1 MAVVKYDLPKI
12 PMRFFEINSEEILKP
27 QNWAFPIPISYGP
40 GRLNEIAH
48 FCQTLEINNPLIVTD
63 NNSKELPFI
72 TKLKNFLD
80 ESNIKSSLFFDIS
93 PNPKDDEIAKG
104 CSKFQSGHH
113 DAIIAIGGGSAM
125 DGGKAICLTAN
136 NDLDLWDFEWQL
148 PPQSIPEENSFPKL
162 ICIPTTAG
170 TGAETD
176 STAMVTNLEKGMKF
190 CICHPDL
197 KPSLALLD
205 PELTL
210 DLPLNLTAW
219 TGADAMIHSLEAYC
233 VPGFHPLCD
242 GAALESLSL
251 ISKSLVLAVE
261 EPQNLA
267 ARGGM
272 LVASCLGGIAFLK
285 GLGLVHAISHMIG
298 AEYDTHHGLTNAI
311 VLPVV
316 TRFNLPS
323 MDEKVRRMSEAMQFE
338 DHSVDS
344 FIANLDGLLDKINIP
359 RSLSEIGV
367 PEDCA
372 QRIAEKSMLDA
383 AYGTNPRSSSYEE
396 VLQLVYA
403 SIAKAR

>member
-63 NNSKELPFI
+63 YNSNELPFI

-104 CSKFQSGHH
+104 CSKFQSGQH

-316 TRFNLPS
+316 IRFNLPS

>member
-1 MAVVKYDLPKI
+1 
-12 PMRFFEINSEEILKP
+12 MRFFEVNSEEILKP
-27 QNWAFPIPISYGP
+27 QDWAFPIPISYGP

-48 FCQTLEINNPLIVTD
+48 FCQSLEINNPLIVTD

-136 NDLDLWDFEWQL
+136 NNLDLWDFEWEL

-190 CICHPDL
+190 CICHPNL

-261 EPQNLA
+261 EPQNIA

-316 TRFNLPS
+316 TRFNLPG

-403 SIAKAR
+403 SISKAR

>member
-63 NNSKELPFI
+63 YNSNELPFI

-104 CSKFQSGHH
+104 CSKFQSGQH

>member
-63 NNSKELPFI
+63 YNSNELPFI

-104 CSKFQSGHH
+104 CSKFQSGQH

-396 VLQLVYA
+396 VLQLVSA

>member
-104 CSKFQSGHH
+104 CSKFQSGQH

-316 TRFNLPS
+316 TRFNLPG
-323 MDEKVRRMSEAMQFE
+323 MDEKVSRMSEAMQFE
-338 DHSVDS
+338 DHSIDS

-396 VLQLVYA
+396 VLQLVSA

>member
-104 CSKFQSGHH
+104 CSKFQSGQH
-113 DAIIAIGGGSAM
+113 DSIIAIGGGSAM
-125 DGGKAICLTAN
+125 DGAKAICLTAN

-210 DLPLNLTAW
+210 DLPLNLTTW

-316 TRFNLPS
+316 TRFNLPG
-323 MDEKVRRMSEAMQFE
+323 MDEKVSRMSEAMQFE

-344 FIANLDGLLDKINIP
+344 FIANLDELLDKINIP

-396 VLQLVYA
+396 VLQLVSA

>member
-113 DAIIAIGGGSAM
+113 DGIIAIGGGSAM

-136 NDLDLWDFEWQL
+136 NDLDLWDFEWEL
-148 PPQSIPEENSFPKL
+148 RPQSIPEENSFPKL

-316 TRFNLPS
+316 TRFNLPG

-338 DHSVDS
+338 DHSIDS

-396 VLQLVYA
+396 VLQLVSA

>member
-1 MAVVKYDLPKI
+1 MG
-12 PMRFFEINSEEILKP
+12 EISK
-27 QNWAFPIPISYGP
+27 
-40 GRLNEIAH
+40 
-48 FCQTLEINNPLIVTD
+48 FCESLDITNPLIVTD
-63 NNSKELPFI
+63 RNSKELPFI
-72 TKLKNFLD
+72 EELKRFLI
-80 ESNIKSSLFFDIS
+80 ESNIESDLFFEIS
-93 PNPKDDEIAKG
+93 PNPRDDEIATG
-104 CSKFQSGHH
+104 CSKFQSGNH

-136 NDLDLWDFEWQL
+136 NDIPLWDFEWEQ
-148 PPQSIPEENSFPKL
+148 PPPIISKNNPFPKL

-176 STAMVTNLEKGMKF
+176 STAMIIDLEKGMKL

-210 DLPLNLTAW
+210 KLPTNLTAW

-233 VPGFHPLCD
+233 VPGFNPMCD
-242 GAALESLSL
+242 GVALESLSL

-285 GLGLVHAISHMIG
+285 GLGLVHAISHMVG
-298 AEYDTHHGLTNAI
+298 AEFDTHHGLTNSI
-311 VLPVV
+311 ILPVV
-316 TRFNLPS
+316 TRFNLPG
-323 MDEKVRRMSEAMQFE
+323 MDEKVRRMSEAMQYE
-338 DHSVDS
+338 DHSIES
-344 FIANLDGLLDKINIP
+344 FISNIDELLDRINIP
-359 RSLSEIGV
+359 RSLGEIGI
-367 PEDCA
+367 PEDSA
-372 QRIAEKSMLDA
+372 KRIAEKAMLDL
-383 AYGTNPRSSSYEE
+383 AYATNPRSSSFEQVFE
-396 VLQLVYA
+396 MVST

>member
-1 MAVVKYDLPKI
+1 
-12 PMRFFEINSEEILKP
+12 MRFFEVNSEEILKP
-27 QNWAFPIPISYGP
+27 QDWAFPIPISYGP

-48 FCQTLEINNPLIVTD
+48 FCQSLEINNPLIVTD

-125 DGGKAICLTAN
+125 DGGKAICLSAN
-136 NDLDLWDFEWQL
+136 NNLDLWDFEWEL

-190 CICHPDL
+190 CICHPNL

-261 EPQNLA
+261 EPQNIA

-316 TRFNLPS
+316 TRFNLPG
-323 MDEKVRRMSEAMQFE
+323 MDEKVSRMSEAMQFE
-338 DHSVDS
+338 DHSIDS

-396 VLQLVYA
+396 VLQLVSA

>member
-1 MAVVKYDLPKI
+1 MGKRGLVKI
-12 PMRFFEINSEEILKP
+12 PMRIFDIDSEEILKP
-27 QNWAFPIPISYGP
+27 QDWSFPIPISYGP
-40 GRLNEIAH
+40 GRLNEIAQ
-48 FCQTLEINNPLIVTD
+48 FCQSLEINNPLIVTD
-63 NNSKELPFI
+63 NNSKQLPFI
-72 TKLKNFLD
+72 ENLKGFLN
-80 ESNIKSSLFFDIS
+80 ESNIESDLFFDIS
-93 PNPKDDEIAKG
+93 PNPKDNEIAKG
-104 CSKFQSGHH
+104 CLQFQSGNH

-136 NDLDLWDFEWQL
+136 NDLELWDFEWEL
-148 PPQSIPEENSFPKL
+148 PPQRISEENSFPKI

-176 STAMVTNLEKGMKF
+176 STAMVTHLEKGMKF

-233 VPGFHPLCD
+233 VPGFNPFCD

-316 TRFNLPS
+316 TRFNLPG
-323 MDEKVRRMSEAMQFE
+323 MDEKVRCMSEAMQFE

-344 FIANLDGLLDKINIP
+344 FLSNLDKLLDKINIP
-359 RSLSEIGV
+359 RSLSEIGI
-367 PEDCA
+367 PGDCA

-396 VLQLVYA
+396 VLQLVST
-403 SIAKAR
+403 SITKAR

>member
-1 MAVVKYDLPKI
+1 
-12 PMRFFEINSEEILKP
+12 MRFFEVNSEEILKP
-27 QNWAFPIPISYGP
+27 QDWAFPIPISYGP

-48 FCQTLEINNPLIVTD
+48 FCQSLEINNPLIVTD

-136 NDLDLWDFEWQL
+136 NNLDLWDFEWEL

-316 TRFNLPS
+316 TRFNLPG

-344 FIANLDGLLDKINIP
+344 FIVNLDELLDRINIP
-359 RSLSEIGV
+359 KSLSEIGV

-396 VLQLVYA
+396 VLQLVSA

>member
-104 CSKFQSGHH
+104 CSKFQSGQH

-136 NDLDLWDFEWQL
+136 NDLDLWDFEWEL

-316 TRFNLPS
+316 TRFNLPG

>member
-63 NNSKELPFI
+63 YNSNELPFI

-104 CSKFQSGHH
+104 CSKFQSGQH

-316 TRFNLPS
+316 TRFNLPG
-323 MDEKVRRMSEAMQFE
+323 MDEKVSRMSEAMQFE
-338 DHSVDS
+338 DHSIDS

-396 VLQLVYA
+396 VLQLVSA